1 MTLPSQ
7 SALESLWPD
16 VTLKHVVTFS
26 VPGHPV
32 PKPRARV
39 RQGQGG
45 YYPDRPR
52 GSKRLSYPE
61 YRELVQV
68 QCLRMLGDLECDL
81 SGRLRMSRG
90 WPVNEWNYH
99 QFLLVVVAVCNQG
112 DAESVS
118 GTIADALEGLIWA
131 NDKQVRNVNWCVR
144 GRKPSEA
151 GLVVGIWEIE
161 GGL

>member
-1 MTLPSQ
+1 MILPSQ
-7 SALESLWPD
+7 SALESLWPG

-52 GSKRLSYPE
+52 GSKRLSYRE
-61 YRELVQV
+61 YQELVQAG
-68 QCLRMLGDLECDL
+68 CCGGLLE
-81 SGRLRMSRG
+81 
-90 WPVNEWNYH
+90 EWGLH
-99 QFLLVVVAVCNQG
+99 SVDFPISEHWQFLLVVVAITNQG
-112 DAESVS
+112 DSESVA

-131 NDKQVRNVNWCVR
+131 NDKQVRNVNWCIR
-144 GRKPSEA
+144 GKKPAEA
-151 GLVVGIWEIE
+151 GLTASIYEVQEVQDGR
-161 GGL
+161 

>member
-7 SALESLWPD
+7 SALESLWPG
-16 VTLKHVVTFS
+16 VRLQHVVTFS

-52 GSKRLSYPE
+52 GSKRLSYPD
-61 YRELVQV
+61 YKELVQITY
-68 QCLRMLGDLECDL
+68 CLPTSDKPA
-81 SGRLRMSRG
+81 
-90 WPVNEWNYH
+90 PVHGEINDKAE
-99 QFLLVVVAVCNQG
+99 FLLVVVAICNQG
-112 DAESVS
+112 DSESVA

-144 GRKPSEA
+144 GKKPAEA
-151 GLVVGIWEIE
+151 GLTASIYEVRE
-161 GGL
+161 GE